1 MLNLL
6 RTAAIYELEVFMAHN
21 DNSNNSSNNEIQSYI
36 YQQIAEFEPF
46 ITPETLVMVI
56 ARDPNQTEDEHAAET
71 YTTTQEESIHRIA
84 IILKEDDATIEA
96 EARHSDIFEAI
107 KYAKESLLQ
116 KLIQIKEEVEDPQ
129 ERLQAIYQ
137 ARSNEQIH

>member
-1 MLNLL
+1 
-6 RTAAIYELEVFMAHN
+6 MAHDN
-21 DNSNNSSNNEIQSYI
+21 NSNNSSNNEIQSYI

-56 ARDPNQTEDEHAAET
+56 ARDPNQAEDEHSASEP
-71 YTTTQEESIHRIA
+71 YTTTNEDSIHRIA

-96 EARHSDIFEAI
+96 EARHTDIFEAI

-116 KLIQIKEEVEDPQ
+116 KLIEIKEEVENPQ
-129 ERLQAIYQ
+129 ERLQAIQQ
-137 ARSNEQIH
+137 ASSNEQIH

>member
-1 MLNLL
+1 
-6 RTAAIYELEVFMAHN
+6 MAHN

-36 YQQIAEFEPF
+36 YQQIAEFEPY

-56 ARDPNQTEDEHAAET
+56 ARDPNQTEDEQPAAEP
-71 YTTTQEESIHRIA
+71 YTTTDEDSIHRIA

-116 KLIQIKEEVEDPQ
+116 KLIEIKDEVENPQ
-129 ERLQAIYQ
+129 ERLQAIQQ
-137 ARSNEQIH
+137 ASSNEQIH

>member
-1 MLNLL
+1 
-6 RTAAIYELEVFMAHN
+6 MAHN
-21 DNSNNSSNNEIQSYI
+21 ENSNNSSNNEIQSYI

-56 ARDPNQTEDEHAAET
+56 ARDPNQTEDDQSAASEP
-71 YTTTQEESIHRIA
+71 YTTTNEDSIHRIA

-96 EARHSDIFEAI
+96 EARHTDIFEAI

-116 KLIQIKEEVEDPQ
+116 KLIEIKEEVEDPKD
-129 ERLQAIYQ
+129 RLQAIQQ
-137 ARSNEQIH
+137 ASSNEQIH

>member
-1 MLNLL
+1 
-6 RTAAIYELEVFMAHN
+6 MAHDN
-21 DNSNNSSNNEIQSYI
+21 NSNNSSNNEIQSYI

-56 ARDPNQTEDEHAAET
+56 ARDPNQTEDETTAPEP
-71 YTTTQEESIHRIA
+71 YTTTNEDSIHRIA

-96 EARHSDIFEAI
+96 EARHTDIFEAI

-116 KLIQIKEEVEDPQ
+116 KLIEIKEEVENPQ
-129 ERLQAIYQ
+129 ERLQAIQQ
-137 ARSNEQIH
+137 ASSNEQIH

>member
-1 MLNLL
+1 
-6 RTAAIYELEVFMAHN
+6 MAHN

-56 ARDPNQTEDEHAAET
+56 ARDPNQNEDEQSAEP
-71 YTTTQEESIHRIA
+71 YTTTQDETIHRIA
-84 IILKEDDATIEA
+84 IILKEDDAVIEA
-96 EARHSDIFEAI
+96 EARHNDIFEAI
-107 KYAKESLLQ
+107 KHAKENLLQ
-116 KLIQIKEEVEDPQ
+116 KLIEIKEQVENPQ
-129 ERLQAIYQ
+129 ERMQAIQQ

>member
-56 ARDPNQTEDEHAAET
+56 VRDPNQTEDDHAAEP

-129 ERLQAIYQ
+129 ERLQAIHQ

>member
-1 MLNLL
+1 
-6 RTAAIYELEVFMAHN
+6 MAHN

-56 ARDPNQTEDEHAAET
+56 ARDPNQTEDEQSTSEP
-71 YTTTQEESIHRIA
+71 YITTDEDSIHRIA
-84 IILKEDDATIEA
+84 IILKEDDAIIEA

-116 KLIQIKEEVEDPQ
+116 KLIEIKEEVENPQ
-129 ERLQAIYQ
+129 ERLQAIQQ

>member
-1 MLNLL
+1 
-6 RTAAIYELEVFMAHN
+6 MAHN

-56 ARDPNQTEDEHAAET
+56 ARDPNQTEDEQSASEP
-71 YTTTQEESIHRIA
+71 YTTTNDDSVHRIA

-107 KYAKESLLQ
+107 KFAKESLLK
-116 KLIQIKEEVEDPQ
+116 KLLEIKEEVENPQ
-129 ERLQAIYQ
+129 ERLQAIQQ
-137 ARSNEQIH
+137 ASSNEQIH

>member
-1 MLNLL
+1 
-6 RTAAIYELEVFMAHN
+6 MAHDN
-21 DNSNNSSNNEIQSYI
+21 NSNNSSNNEIQSYI

-56 ARDPNQTEDEHAAET
+56 ARDPNQSEDGHLAPEP
-71 YTTTQEESIHRIA
+71 YTTTNEDSVHRIA

-116 KLIQIKEEVEDPQ
+116 KLLEIKEEVENPQ
-129 ERLQAIYQ
+129 ERLQAIQQ
-137 ARSNEQIH
+137 ASSNEQIH

>member
-1 MLNLL
+1 
-6 RTAAIYELEVFMAHN
+6 MAHDN
-21 DNSNNSSNNEIQSYI
+21 NSNNSSNNEIQSYI

-56 ARDPNQTEDEHAAET
+56 ARDPNQAEDEQSASEP
-71 YTTTQEESIHRIA
+71 YTTTNEDSIHRIA

-96 EARHSDIFEAI
+96 EARHTDIFEAI

-116 KLIQIKEEVEDPQ
+116 KLIEIKEEVENPQ
-129 ERLQAIYQ
+129 ERLQAIQQ
-137 ARSNEQIH
+137 ASSNEQIH

>member
-1 MLNLL
+1 
-6 RTAAIYELEVFMAHN
+6 MAHN

-56 ARDPNQTEDEHAAET
+56 ARDPNQTEEEHSAPEP
-71 YTTTQEESIHRIA
+71 YTTTNEDSVHRIA
-84 IILKEDDATIEA
+84 IILKEEDATIEA

-116 KLIQIKEEVEDPQ
+116 KLIEIKEQIENPQ
-129 ERLQAIYQ
+129 ERLQAIQQ
-137 ARSNEQIH
+137 ASSNEQVH